1 MLILLEEKVDFGYV
15 FIHGLED
22 EPGIKHGKKG
32 NLSCTIKLFLTNHTW
47 GYEPKHEFLSS
58 DSSEKHNTSIIHS
71 NLALALFQSLCITDI
86 KPEQFCY

>member
-1 MLILLEEKVDFGYV
+1 MLILLEEKVKWI

-22 EPGIKHGKKG
+22 KPGIKTWEKG

-47 GYEPKHEFLSS
+47 GYEPKLEFLSS
-58 DSSEKHNTSIIHS
+58 DSSKKQNRLIIHS
-71 NLALALFQSLCITDI
+71 NLARALFQLLCITDI